1 MKKTLIALAV
11 AASAAVSGSAMAWTQ
26 NGIGGSVD
34 FSGTLNPKDLVTPWE
49 VKVGDGVNDLNAL
62 IKKGQSSVDVVVNK
76 SILALGIRTA
86 SNKAFLAQ
94 PGISPQI
101 DFKNAVDLDGF
112 ENGVTTLTLV
122 VKDGASN
129 DEIGTLTAPFN
140 TGAVGSIT
148 GSSSG
153 FTDRYTYMSAN
164 SSSGGKRGFTGG
176 LATEWSKVNT
186 APQTV
191 LNALS
196 TEIMANFDEQGLSFS
211 NNGMATTFV
220 DSGAKYSAAYGAG
233 ILANDTIKIQ
243 LNEAVTGDAE
253 IAWKAELPVTVSY
266 Q

>member
-62 IKKGQSSVDVVVNK
+62 IKKGQSSVDVAVNK
-76 SILALGIRTA
+76 SILVLGIRTA
-86 SNKAFLAQ
+86 SNRAFWGQ
-94 PGISPQI
+94 TGISPQI
-101 DFKNAVDLDGF
+101 DFKNAIDLNAF
-112 ENGVTTLTLV
+112 EGGVTTLTLD
-122 VKDGASN
+122 VKDSTSN
-129 DEIGTLTAPFN
+129 DKIGTLTAPFN
-140 TGAVGSIT
+140 TGAVGSVT
-148 GSSSG
+148 GVLDFS
-153 FTDRYTYMSAN
+153 DRYTYMSAKGE
-164 SSSGGKRGFTGG
+164 SVAFGFSGG
-176 LATEWSKVNT
+176 LAADWGKINK

-196 TEIMANFDEQGLSFS
+196 TEIMANFDAQGMSFTNTGLSTGFS
-211 NNGMATTFV
+211 T
-220 DSGAKYSAAYGAG
+220 SGAKYSAAYGAG
-233 ILANDTIKIQ
+233 ILANDTIKIA
-243 LNEAVTGDAE
+243 LDNPVTGDAE

>member
-11 AASAAVSGSAMAWTQ
+11 AASAAVSGSAIAWTQ

-62 IKKGQSSVDVVVNK
+62 IKKGQSSVNVAVNK

-86 SNKAFLAQ
+86 SNRAFLGQ
-94 PGISPQI
+94 TGIAPQI
-101 DFKNAVDLDGF
+101 DFKNAIDLNAF
-112 ENGVTTLTLV
+112 EGGVTTLTLD
-122 VKDGASN
+122 VKDSTSN
-129 DEIGTLTAPFN
+129 DKIGTLTAPFN

-148 GSSSG
+148 GASG
-153 FTDRYTYMSAN
+153 FTDTYTYMSAN
-164 SSSGGKRGFTGG
+164 GDRGFSGG
-176 LATEWSKVNT
+176 LATDWGKVNK

-196 TEIMANFDEQGLSFS
+196 TEIMANFDAQGMSFIDTGFS
-211 NNGMATTFV
+211 SRFSS
-220 DSGAKYSAAYGAG
+220 SGAKYSAAYGAG
-233 ILANDTIKIQ
+233 ILANDTIKIA
-243 LNEAVTGDAE
+243 LDNPVTGDAE

>member
-34 FSGTLNPKDLVTPWE
+34 FSGTLNPKDLITPWE

-62 IKKGQSSVDVVVNK
+62 IKKGQSRVDVAVNK
-76 SILALGIRTA
+76 SILALGIRTT
-86 SNKAFLAQ
+86 SNRAFLGQ
-94 PGISPQI
+94 TGIAPQI
-101 DFKNAVDLDGF
+101 DFKNAIDLNGF
-112 ENGVTTLTLV
+112 EGGVTTLTLD
-122 VKDGASN
+122 VKDSTSN
-129 DEIGTLTAPFN
+129 DKIGTLTAPFN

-148 GSSSG
+148 GASN
-153 FTDRYTYMSAN
+153 FANVYTYMSAN
-164 SSSGGKRGFTGG
+164 SASGAARGFSGG
-176 LATEWSKVNT
+176 LATDWGKINK

-196 TEIMANFDEQGLSFS
+196 TEIMANFDAQGMSFAGSGLSSNFS
-211 NNGMATTFV
+211 T
-220 DSGAKYSAAYGAG
+220 SGAKYSAAYGAG
-233 ILANDTIKIQ
+233 ILANDTIKIA
-243 LNEAVTGDAE
+243 LDNPVTGDAE